1 MPEDEPLHQPNDKL
15 FKQAFADPETA
26 AGFLEAYLPPALAAA
41 VDWSAL
47 RLEPGSFC
55 DSQFRRHESDL
66 LFSAPLAGSRALI
79 YCLFEHQTH
88 EEPTIALRLLRYMV
102 RIWEAQLSRE
112 PGKPLPVIVPV
123 VLAQSDRAWT
133 TRPAFSALFD
143 VPEALA
149 EDVRPFLPDF
159 LFRLVELA
167 NIPFEAIRGT
177 PAGIM
182 VLRVMKA
189 ERAHALLDKA
199 VWDEAMMSRLPQ
211 SILEMLLLF
220 MLNADVDSEAIEH
233 NVEMIQTPKLKQT
246 AMTLAQKLRQEGR
259 LQAMRDHVVEALE
272 VRFGE
277 VPEGLREAIHALDD
291 EEHLHTLLRT
301 AIQCPSIEAFAAAL

>member
-1 MPEDEPLHQPNDKL
+1 
-15 FKQAFADPETA
+15 
-26 AGFLEAYLPPALAAA
+26 
-41 VDWSAL
+41 VDWSSL
-47 RLEPGSFC
+47 RLEPGSFG

-66 LFSAPLAGSRALI
+66 LFSAPFAGSKALI
-79 YCLFEHQTH
+79 YCLFEHQTR

-102 RIWEAQLSRE
+102 RIWETQLTKE
-112 PGKPLPVIVPV
+112 PGKPLPVILPV

-133 TRPAFSALFD
+133 TPPAFSALFD

-149 EDVRPFLPDF
+149 DDARPFLPDF

-167 NIPFEAIRGT
+167 EIPFDAIRGT

-199 VWDEAMMSRLPQ
+199 VWDEAMMSRVPLN
-211 SILEMLLLF
+211 ILEMLFLF
-220 MLNADVDSEAIEH
+220 MLNADVDTDAIED
-233 NVEMIQTPKLKQT
+233 NVNQIQTPQLKRT

-259 LQAMRDHVVEALE
+259 QEGLQKGLLQAAQNHIVEALE

-277 VPEGLREAIHALDD
+277 VPQGLQEAIHALND
-291 EEHLHTLLRT
+291 EEHLHGLHRT
-301 AIQCPSIEAFAAAL
+301 AIQCPSIEAFAEAL